1 MSQRHIKS
9 LYDTAIKEYPENTNF
24 GTLDEFYEKIQ
35 DPAKSKI
42 LYDGLTRKGYTN
54 LGSYESFQ
62 TKISSKAPEITAD
75 SVLVIPEEVE
85 APTETNLQ
93 KIMRALEEGR
103 DNPQFIMS
111 AMKDNDP
118 IKRLNESISK
128 MPKFAGLIPTD
139 QITGLPRVQPP
150 PTEFRKKYDALDDD
164 GKYAL
169 YKSEVVKRKRE
180 KNISERDAW
189 KEVYKETGKTPP
201 GLLDLALE
209 KSIAGGVL
217 RLFGRDIGFD
227 IKDYPER
234 EETLSLDALEDFAT
248 GALSLVMPVDALLF
262 AFGGGVGARAGLK
275 GVNAVKSQVKQ
286 IGKFADEVALKISK
300 SKKIPLPQA
309 RVITKNAV
317 SRITGGA
324 GGFGAFDAGRN
335 IVDQIELT
343 GEVDVVEATKA
354 FAKGVVTGGTVGVLG
369 AAGSYA
375 GGKPA
380 EFVSEVFG
388 LGTVGPLLEGEL
400 KITGEEGV
408 IESKEARDRYF
419 RGLVDASGTIV
430 GLRLLKQLKPR
441 QQKVIQE
448 RIAEEIRVRAEETG
462 QSEVKI
468 ANEIQGELKTAVQL
482 AMEGKSPEKISNIEK
497 RESFGKNRERLK
509 ETVERTFD
517 RVNKEVKELAK
528 DMDALEKAGTEQSIM
543 DQYQNRIDRKIEFQ
557 NMLAEDLNIITPR
570 QVRED
575 GVANPQNVQTGPL
588 LLPPKYESPIKIQTV
603 YRTKEDAKTILAEL
617 DRKAIEAEK
626 RSKEQEIAKD
636 RALQKGYEPL
646 FPSTNIPKI
655 FGAERLLVNPSSPR
669 STENLSIAFHPPK
682 LGKMQNA
689 ELLKK
694 QAAEKNKSS
703 RVPVQQL
710 PPEKKLEGYQ
720 LQKEFSDLTET
731 LRVNENRLSSEN
743 LTQREKLNIERSN
756 ERVKDLISEAQESA
770 NSKGIELQ
778 IFMGIP
784 TPKILKDLF
793 GSSKNKPKSL
803 LAPDINKKY
812 ENAIKR
818 LNEKLP
824 EETPQID
831 PKQKPEFVSEAKY
844 RNNIIDPT
852 FFATDMVNRIRF
864 SGGQTATRIS
874 DLARQAIDIKKT
886 VSGQLSEVVFPAQK
900 IMGSSPFSKDGRAVF
915 NLSELK
921 KVNINGQEV
930 YQNKMLSGIEGMD
943 VFKYNKNEMKIIELA
958 RDVIEARGKQMER
971 AGLVQQKPD
980 GSIEPFKVLGRNI
993 APRIMSPEFYSI
1005 LELPVSHPHFKILI
1019 KEWAKAN
1026 PGNSYEDI
1034 KAYFESQAKNF
1045 KGERGQGEAGYPTR
1059 TTQAEHSRIWSNVP
1073 HAIKIEG
1080 EVVPMVEHRP
1090 FQYISRL
1097 AETGSARI
1105 GVVKT
1110 FGQELNNTS
1119 VVEDLK
1125 LQFER
1130 EGGNPQLVHDL
1141 VKSISGVPV
1150 EPPLIVGRNYA
1161 YSNMARAQ
1169 RGLGIGVDFMKNS
1182 ALSISFFT
1190 NTFEPLGNVRKHAGM
1205 PGMLKSI
1212 FNITTNPKAVTEF
1225 LRLQGAIT
1233 SEVRNF
1239 SIDRS
1244 RPFESLGN
1252 AVSDFQR
1259 RLFGFQYANEFQ
1271 EVLAAQVYKDKI
1283 NNKFKQGKGTS
1294 KDALLLRELD
1304 FTRDQAEAIIKGT
1317 APQELYDAVIRT
1329 AASKLTGGAQ
1339 ARGEQSRLEQN
1350 KYYKAGIKFDQ
1361 YAQTKLR
1368 SLVRSMLT
1376 YKEAI
1381 KEGAKEGD
1389 YKKWVDANR
1398 LMASEILGTAI
1409 SGMTTQILLS
1419 LIYGGTDNLRIK
1431 FNEITGEEPVD
1442 VDLPV
1447 IGKVPIPQLETQQVE
1462 VPVIGETTLPTG
1474 RSLKTLADF
1483 AVESYVYSAFAG
1495 VYGSLLQS
1503 TSEGKLMQ
1511 NPLELSFP
1519 VQVLEEGIKAYKG
1532 EKGRYAYKEADER
1545 FYEAIKRFFP
1555 VNRFARTVAV
1565 ATGFGNPQAQKN
1577 DNAIRAYYR
1586 WKFKNKYGGRYSGNL
1601 DEDIKN
1607 FRKNMSS
1614 AYEVIKNSKDPLGTD
1629 AEIANDFVEKALNV
1643 KGKSQSSA
1651 ISSIRARM
1659 FLSKS
1664 KIAPGKDFETEEE
1677 RREDLKRTI
1686 GIQAYE
1692 VLEAH
1697 DRRLEDYIEY
1707 DIKTMFKDY

>member
-1 MSQRHIKS
+1 M
-9 LYDTAIKEYPENTNF
+9 
-24 GTLDEFYEKIQ
+24 
-35 DPAKSKI
+35 
-42 LYDGLTRKGYTN
+42 
-54 LGSYESFQ
+54 
-62 TKISSKAPEITAD
+62 
-75 SVLVIPEEVE
+75 
-85 APTETNLQ
+85 
-93 KIMRALEEGR
+93 
-103 DNPQFIMS
+103 
-111 AMKDNDP
+111 
-118 IKRLNESISK
+118 
-128 MPKFAGLIPTD
+128 
-139 QITGLPRVQPP
+139 
-150 PTEFRKKYDALDDD
+150 
-164 GKYAL
+164 
-169 YKSEVVKRKRE
+169 
-180 KNISERDAW
+180 
-189 KEVYKETGKTPP
+189 
-201 GLLDLALE
+201 
-209 KSIAGGVL
+209 
-217 RLFGRDIGFD
+217 
-227 IKDYPER
+227 
-234 EETLSLDALEDFAT
+234 
-248 GALSLVMPVDALLF
+248 
-262 AFGGGVGARAGLK
+262 
-275 GVNAVKSQVKQ
+275 
-286 IGKFADEVALKISK
+286 
-300 SKKIPLPQA
+300 
-309 RVITKNAV
+309 
-317 SRITGGA
+317 
-324 GGFGAFDAGRN
+324 
-335 IVDQIELT
+335 
-343 GEVDVVEATKA
+343 
-354 FAKGVVTGGTVGVLG
+354 
-369 AAGSYA
+369 
-375 GGKPA
+375 
-380 EFVSEVFG
+380 
-388 LGTVGPLLEGEL
+388 
-400 KITGEEGV
+400 
-408 IESKEARDRYF
+408 
-419 RGLVDASGTIV
+419 VDASGTIV

-497 RESFGKNRERLK
+497 RESFGKAQERNRK
-509 ETVERTFD
+509 VVEEAFD

-603 YRTKEDAKTILAEL
+603 YRAKEDAKTILAEL

-646 FPSTNIPKI
+646 FPSTNISKI

-669 STENLSIAFHPPK
+669 STENLSIALHPPK

-694 QAAEKNKSS
+694 QTAEKNKSS

-824 EETPQID
+824 EETPQVD
-831 PKQKPEFVSEAKY
+831 PKQKPERVSDAKF
-844 RNNIIDPT
+844 RGGILDPT
-852 FFATDMVNRIRF
+852 FFSVDMVERVRS
-864 SGGQTATRIS
+864 SGGQAGKEIS
-874 DLARQAIDIKKT
+874 DLASRSIDITKRI
-886 VSGQLSEVVFPAQK
+886 SGELSEVVIPALK
-900 IMGSSPFSKDGRAVF
+900 VMGSSPFSKDGRAVF
-915 NLSELK
+915 NLSEFK
-921 KVNINGQEV
+921 KVKVNGQEI

-943 VFKYNKNEMKIIELA
+943 VFKYNKNETKIIELA
-958 RDVIEARGKQMER
+958 KDVIEARGKQMER

-993 APRIMSPEFYSI
+993 APRIMSPEFYNI
-1005 LELPVSHPHFKILI
+1005 LELPTNHPHFRILI

-1045 KGERGQGEAGYPTR
+1045 KGERGKAEAGYPTR
-1059 TTQAEHSRIWSNVP
+1059 TTQAEHSRIWTNIP
-1073 HAIKIEG
+1073 HAIKIG
-1080 EVVPMVEHRP
+1080 NLVVPMVEYRP
-1090 FQYISRL
+1090 FQYVNRL
-1097 AETGSARI
+1097 SQTGSARV

-1119 VVEDLK
+1119 VVEKLK
-1125 LQFER
+1125 EQFGE
-1130 EGGNPQLVHDL
+1130 EGGNKQLVHDL
-1141 VKSISGVPV
+1141 VKSLSGVPV
-1150 EPPLIVGRNYA
+1150 EPPIIIGNNYA
-1161 YSNMARAQ
+1161 YSNLARAG
-1169 RGLGIGVDFMKNS
+1169 RGYNIVVNFLKNS
-1182 ALSISFFT
+1182 ALSVSSFT
-1190 NTFEPLGNVRKHAGM
+1190 NISEPLGNVRKHVGM

-1212 FNITTNPKAVTEF
+1212 FNITTSPKAVTEF

-1233 SEVRNF
+1233 TEVLNL
-1239 SIDRS
+1239 SLDKN

-1252 AVSDFQR
+1252 ALNEVQR
-1259 RLFGFQYANEFQ
+1259 RALVFQYMNEFQ
-1271 EVLAAQVYKDKI
+1271 EVLSAEGYRNKI
-1283 NNKFKQGKGTS
+1283 ESKFKQGKGTS
-1294 KDALLLRELD
+1294 KDALLLRELY
-1304 FTRDQAEAIIKGT
+1304 FTREQAEAIKDGT
-1317 APQELYDAVIRT
+1317 APQELNNAAIRT
-1329 AASKLTGGAQ
+1329 AASRLVGGAQ
-1339 ARGEQSRLEQN
+1339 ATGEQSRLEQN
-1350 KYYKAGIKFDQ
+1350 KIYKAAIKFDR
-1361 YAQTKLR
+1361 YAQMQLKG
-1368 SLVRSMLT
+1368 LVKTGMT
-1376 YKEAI
+1376 YKDALQEARR
-1381 KEGAKEGD
+1381 EGD
-1389 YKKWVDANR
+1389 YRKFVDVNR
-1398 LMASEILGTAI
+1398 LIASEILGKSI
-1409 SGMTTQILLS
+1409 SGMSTQILLA
-1419 LIYGGTDNLRIK
+1419 LVYGGADNVRIK
-1431 FNEITGEEPVD
+1431 FNEITGEEPID
-1442 VDLPV
+1442 VELPV
-1447 IGKVPIPQLETQQVE
+1447 IGKVPIPQLETQQVD
-1462 VPVIGETTLPTG
+1462 VPIIGETTLPTG

-1483 AVESYVYSAFAG
+1483 ALESYAYTQFAG
-1495 VYGSLLQS
+1495 IYGSLLQS
-1503 TSEGKLMQ
+1503 TTEGKLME
-1511 NPLELSFP
+1511 NPFELSFP
-1519 VQVLEEGIKAYKG
+1519 VQVVTEAVKAYEGKQ
-1532 EKGRYAYKEADER
+1532 GRYAYKEADER
-1545 FYEAIKRFFP
+1545 FYEAMKRFFP
-1555 VNRFARTVAV
+1555 ASRFIRTVAV
-1565 ATGFGNPQAQKN
+1565 ATGFGNPQAQKD

-1586 WKFKNKYGGRYSGNL
+1586 WKFKNKYGGRYIGNL

-1607 FRKNMSS
+1607 FRTNMSN
-1614 AYEVIKNSKDPLGTD
+1614 AYEIIKNSGEPEL
-1629 AEIANDFVEKALNV
+1629 ANDFVEKALNV

-1697 DRRLEDYIEY
+1697 DKRLEDYIEY
-1707 DIKTMFKDY
+1707 DIKKVFKDY

>member
-42 LYDGLTRKGYTN
+42 LYDGLTRKGYKN
-54 LGSYESFQ
+54 LGDYESFQ
-62 TKISSKAPEITAD
+62 VKISSKAPDITAD
-75 SVLVIPEEVE
+75 SVLVVPEEVE

-93 KIMRALEEGR
+93 KITRALEEGR

-111 AMKDNDP
+111 AMSSNDP
-118 IKRLNESISK
+118 IKKLNDSISK
-128 MPKFAGLIPTD
+128 MPKFAGLIQTD
-139 QITGLPRVQPP
+139 QITGLPRVQPT
-150 PTEFRKKYDALDDD
+150 PTDFKKKYDALDDD
-164 GKYAL
+164 DKYTL
-169 YKSEVVKRKRE
+169 FKSEVVKRKRE
-180 KNISERDAW
+180 KDISERDAW

-201 GLLDLALE
+201 GLLDLAVE
-209 KSIAGGVL
+209 KSTTGGVL
-217 RLFGRDIGFD
+217 RTFGRDIGFN
-227 IKDYPER
+227 IRDYPER
-234 EETLSLDALEDFAT
+234 EEILSLDALEDFAT
-248 GALSLVMPVDALLF
+248 SALSLVMPLDALLF
-262 AFGGGVGARAGLK
+262 AFGGGVGSKLGLK
-275 GVNAVKSQVKQ
+275 GVNAVRSQVKQ

-335 IVDQIELT
+335 IVDQVELT
-343 GEVDVVEATKA
+343 GEVDVVEALKA
-354 FAKGVVTGGTVGVLG
+354 FGKGYVTGGTVGFAG

-375 GGKPA
+375 GGKSG
-380 EFVSEVFG
+380 EFVSEVLG

-448 RIAEEIRVRAEETG
+448 RIAEEIKVRAEETG
-462 QSEVKI
+462 QSEIKI

-482 AMEGKSPEKISNIEK
+482 AMEGKSPEKTSNIEK
-497 RESFGKNRERLK
+497 RESFGKAQERNRK
-509 ETVERTFD
+509 VVEETFD

-575 GVANPQNVQTGPL
+575 GVANPQSVQTGPL
-588 LLPPKYESPIKIQTV
+588 LLPPKRESPINIQTV
-603 YRTKEDAKTILAEL
+603 YRTKEDAKTILSEL
-617 DRKAIEAEK
+617 DRKSK
-626 RSKEQEIAKD
+626 KEQERLDK
-636 RALQKGYEPL
+636 ALETGYEPL
-646 FPSTNIPKI
+646 FPSTNIPKL
-655 FGAERLLVNPSSPR
+655 FGADRLLVNPSKFKA
-669 STENLSIAFHPPK
+669 TENLSVALHPPK
-682 LGKMQNA
+682 LGRIQNA
-689 ELLKK
+689 ELV
-694 QAAEKNKSS
+694 QRNIIEQNKAN
-703 RVPVQQL
+703 RRTVQQL
-710 PPEKKLEGYQ
+710 PPERKIEGYQ

-731 LRVNENRLSSEN
+731 LRVNQNRLSSEN
-743 LTQREKLNIERSN
+743 LTPIERSRIEKSN
-756 ERVKDLISEAQESA
+756 EIVRDLISEAQENA

-778 IFMGIP
+778 MFMGIP
-784 TPKILKDLF
+784 TPKMLKDLF

-824 EETPQID
+824 EETPQVD
-831 PKQKPEFVSEAKY
+831 PKQKSEPVPEAKY

-852 FFATDMVNRIRF
+852 FFATDMINRVRS
-864 SGGQTATRIS
+864 SGGQASVEIS
-874 DLARQAIDIKKT
+874 DLARRAIDIKKRI
-886 VSGQLSEVVFPAQK
+886 SGELSEVVFPAQK
-900 IMGSSPFSKDGRAVF
+900 IMGSSPLSKDGRAVF
-915 NLSELK
+915 NLSQFK
-921 KVNINGQEV
+921 KVKIDGQEV
-930 YQNKMLSGIEGMD
+930 YQNKLLSGIEGMD
-943 VFKYNKNEMKIIELA
+943 VFKYNKNEIKIIELA

-971 AGLVQQKPD
+971 AGVVQQKPD

-1026 PGNSYEDI
+1026 PGNSYEDV
-1034 KAYFESQAKNF
+1034 KTYFESQAKNF

-1080 EVVPMVEHRP
+1080 EVVPMVEYRP

-1161 YSNMARAQ
+1161 YSTMARAQ

-1182 ALSISFFT
+1182 ALSLSFFT

-1205 PGMLKSI
+1205 PGMLRSI
-1212 FNITTNPKAVTEF
+1212 FNITTNPNAVTEF
-1225 LRLQGAIT
+1225 LRLQGSIT

-1239 SIDRS
+1239 SINRS

-1271 EVLAAQVYKDKI
+1271 EVLASQVYKDKI

-1614 AYEVIKNSKDPLGTD
+1614 AYEVIKNSKEPLGND
-1629 AEIANDFVEKALNV
+1629 ADLANDFVEKALDI

-1659 FLSKS
+1659 FLTKS

-1707 DIKTMFKDY
+1707 DIKTMFKDF